1 MTAPTTTDNLYD
13 ILHERGLV
21 SQCTDEKIRER
32 LSKPLAA
39 YCGFDPTADSL
50 HVGSLVPIMGLA
62 HLQRCGHKPVVL
74 VGGATG
80 LVGDPSGK
88 TEARQMLTAEHIN
101 WNAQCIARQ
110 IGRIVRFDD
119 SETGAVLVNNLDWF
133 GEISWLDMLRGVGS
147 RISVNRMMSM
157 ESVKGRMT
165 GDGDGISFLEFS
177 YMLMQGYD
185 FFHLYKEYDC
195 TLQIGGQ
202 DQWGN
207 IVIGIEL
214 IRKQL
219 ALSSLH
225 EDGTDMEDIIADMML
240 IGGKEKNPTLVKIVY
255 DSLVFH
261 EDFSKVAAKHRV
273 SEAEVRRIYDEFS
286 AIFKTKIRN
295 SIRGPGSPAAGLTFP
310 LVTKSDGGK
319 FGKSEQG
326 NIWLDTNRTS
336 VFDFFQFW
344 RNVADSDVGRFLGYF
359 TFLPMDEVNA
369 LASAEGQAINESK
382 VRLAYEVT
390 KLVHGEEEAIK
401 ARDSAGKA
409 FSTAVDVTGDAIP
422 NGKLSQSELAEGIG
436 LIALVVKAG
445 FAKSNGEARRLI
457 TGGGVRLHDEK
468 MADPMR
474 TVTADDVADG
484 YLLIRAGKKR
494 LFRFDVG

>member
-1 MTAPTTTDNLYD
+1 MTAPTTTNNLYD
-13 ILHERGLV
+13 ILLERGLV

-88 TEARQMLTAEHIN
+88 TEARQMLSAQDIDN
-101 WNAQCIARQ
+101 NAQAIAKQ
-110 IGRIVRFDD
+110 IGRIVDFGDG
-119 SETGAVLVNNLDWF
+119 ETDAILVNNLDWF
-133 GEISWLDMLRGVGS
+133 GEMKWLDMLRDVGS
-147 RISVNRMMSM
+147 RMSVNRMMSM
-157 ESVKGRMT
+157 ESVKGRMI
-165 GDGDGISFLEFS
+165 GEGEGISFLEFS
-177 YMLMQGYD
+177 YMLLQGYD
-185 FFHLYKEYDC
+185 FAHLFDAHNC

-207 IVIGIEL
+207 IVIGIDL
-214 IRKQL
+214 GRR
-219 ALSSLH
+219 LH
-225 EDGTDMEDIIADMML
+225 DANL
-240 IGGKEKNPTLVKIVY
+240 
-255 DSLVFH
+255 
-261 EDFSKVAAKHRV
+261 
-273 SEAEVRRIYDEFS
+273 
-286 AIFKTKIRN
+286 
-295 SIRGPGSPAAGLTFP
+295 AGLTFP

-326 NIWLDTNRTS
+326 NIWLDVNRTS

-369 LASAEGQAINESK
+369 LASAEGKDINESK

-390 KLVHGEEEAIK
+390 RLVHGEEEAVK

-409 FSTAVDVTGDAIP
+409 FSTAVDVTGDSIP
-422 NGKLSQSELAEGIG
+422 SETLDASELADGIG

-457 TGGGVRLHDEK
+457 QGGGVRIHDEK
-468 MADPMR
+468 IADPMR
-474 TVTADDVADG
+474 TVTADDVAEG

-494 LFRFDVG
+494 LFRFDVR

>member
-1 MTAPTTTDNLYD
+1 MTASTRTDNLYD
-13 ILHERGLV
+13 VLAERGLV

-32 LSKPLAA
+32 LAKPVAA

-88 TEARQMLTAEHIN
+88 TEARQMLSAEDIN
-101 WNAQCIARQ
+101 HNAQSIARQ
-110 IGRIVRFDD
+110 IGRIVQFGEGQTD
-119 SETGAVLVNNLDWF
+119 AVLVNNLDWF
-133 GEISWLDMLRGVGS
+133 GEMKWLDMLRDVGS
-147 RISVNRMMSM
+147 RMSVNRMMSM

-165 GDGDGISFLEFS
+165 GDGEGISFLEFS
-177 YMLMQGYD
+177 YMLLQGYD
-185 FFHLYKEYDC
+185 FAHLFDAHNC

-207 IVIGIEL
+207 IVIGIDL
-214 IRKQL
+214 GRR
-219 ALSSLH
+219 LH
-225 EDGTDMEDIIADMML
+225 DADL
-240 IGGKEKNPTLVKIVY
+240 
-255 DSLVFH
+255 
-261 EDFSKVAAKHRV
+261 
-273 SEAEVRRIYDEFS
+273 
-286 AIFKTKIRN
+286 
-295 SIRGPGSPAAGLTFP
+295 AGLTFP

-326 NIWLDTNRTS
+326 NVWLDVNRTS

-344 RNVADSDVGRFLGYF
+344 RNVADQDVGRFLGYF
-359 TFLPMDEVNA
+359 TFLPMDEVKE
-369 LASAEGQAINESK
+369 LASAEGKAINESK

-390 KLVHGEEEAIK
+390 RLVHGEEEAAK

-409 FSTAVDVTGDAIP
+409 FSQAVDVTGDAIP
-422 NGKLSQSELAEGIG
+422 SDQLASSELSAGIG
-436 LIALVVKAG
+436 LIALIVKAG

-457 TGGGVRLHDEK
+457 QGGGVRLHDEK
-468 MADPMR
+468 IADPQR
-474 TVTADDVADG
+474 SVTPEDVVDG
-484 YLLIRAGKKR
+484 YLLVRAGKKR
-494 LFRFDVG
+494 LFRFDVQ

>member
-1 MTAPTTTDNLYD
+1 MTATTPAHLYD

-21 SQCTDEKIRER
+21 SQCTDDNLRER
-32 LSKPLAA
+32 LAKPLAA

-88 TEARQMLTAEHIN
+88 TQARQMLSAKDIDN
-101 WNAQCIARQ
+101 NAQSIAKQ
-110 IGRIVRFDD
+110 IGRIVDFND
-119 SETGAVLVNNLDWF
+119 SDTGAILVNNLDWF
-133 GEISWLDMLRGVGS
+133 GQMKFLDMLRDVGS

-165 GDGDGISFLEFS
+165 GEGEGISFLEFS
-177 YMLMQGYD
+177 YMLLQGYD
-185 FFHLYKEYDC
+185 FAHLFDAHNC

-207 IVIGIEL
+207 IVIGIDL
-214 IRKQL
+214 GRR
-219 ALSSLH
+219 LH
-225 EDGTDMEDIIADMML
+225 DANL
-240 IGGKEKNPTLVKIVY
+240 
-255 DSLVFH
+255 
-261 EDFSKVAAKHRV
+261 
-273 SEAEVRRIYDEFS
+273 
-286 AIFKTKIRN
+286 
-295 SIRGPGSPAAGLTFP
+295 AGLTFP

-326 NIWLDTNRTS
+326 NIWLDVNRTS

-359 TFLPMDEVNA
+359 TFLPMDEVKQ
-369 LASAEGQAINESK
+369 LASAEGKDINASK

-390 KLVHGEEEAIK
+390 KLVHGEEEANK

-422 NGKLSQSELAEGIG
+422 NDTLAQSELTEGIG
-436 LIALVVKAG
+436 LVALVIKAG

-457 TGGGVRLHDEK
+457 QGGGVRLHDEK
-468 MADPMR
+468 IDDPMR
-474 TVTADDVADG
+474 MVTQDDVTDG
-484 YLLIRAGKKR
+484 ILLVRAGKKR

>member
-1 MTAPTTTDNLYD
+1 MAAPTTTANLYD
-13 ILHERGLV
+13 VLHERGLV

-32 LSKPLAA
+32 LRKPVAA

-88 TEARQMLTAEHIN
+88 TEARRMLSAEDIN
-101 WNAQCIARQ
+101 HNAQAIAGQ
-110 IGRIVRFDD
+110 IGRIVQFGDGD
-119 SETGAVLVNNLDWF
+119 TDAVLVNNLEWF
-133 GEISWLDMLRGVGS
+133 GEMKWLDMLRDVGS
-147 RISVNRMMSM
+147 RMSVNRMMSM

-165 GDGDGISFLEFS
+165 GDDSGISFLEFS
-177 YMLMQGYD
+177 YMLLQGYD
-185 FFHLYKEYDC
+185 FAHLFEAHRC

-207 IVIGIEL
+207 IVIGIDL
-214 IRKQL
+214 GRR
-219 ALSSLH
+219 LH
-225 EDGTDMEDIIADMML
+225 DADL
-240 IGGKEKNPTLVKIVY
+240 
-255 DSLVFH
+255 
-261 EDFSKVAAKHRV
+261 
-273 SEAEVRRIYDEFS
+273 
-286 AIFKTKIRN
+286 
-295 SIRGPGSPAAGLTFP
+295 AGLTLP

-326 NIWLDTNRTS
+326 NIWLDTGRTS

-344 RNVADSDVGRFLGYF
+344 RNVADADVGRFLSYF
-359 TFLPMDEVNA
+359 TFLPVDEVNA
-369 LASAEGQAINESK
+369 IASVEGIAINEAK

-390 KLVHGEEEAIK
+390 KLVHGEEAANQAVDQVKNAI
-401 ARDSAGKA
+401 GGQ
-409 FSTAVDVTGDAIP
+409 DVTGDAVP
-422 NGKLSQSELAEGIG
+422 NGPFDASEMANGIG

-457 TGGGVRLHDEK
+457 QGGGVRLHDEK
-468 MADPMR
+468 IADPMR
-474 TVTADDVADG
+474 TVTVDDVVDG
-484 YLLIRAGKKR
+484 YLLVRAGKKR
-494 LFRFDVG
+494 LFRFDVQ